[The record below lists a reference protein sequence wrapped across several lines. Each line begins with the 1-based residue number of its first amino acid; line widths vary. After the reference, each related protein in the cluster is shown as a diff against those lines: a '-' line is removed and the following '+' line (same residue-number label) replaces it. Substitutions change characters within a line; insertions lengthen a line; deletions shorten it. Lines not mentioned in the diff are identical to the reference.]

1 MKMKKFLAMALA
13 CVMALSLVACGGSPA
28 SSGTASGSQASS
40 GTATGEPTTLQVYT
54 WWDITK
60 FEHLQKMQAD
70 FEAANPDFKLV
81 FVTIPSDYANK
92 MIT

>member
-54 WWDITK
+54 
-60 FEHLQKMQAD
+60 
-70 FEAANPDFKLV
+70 
-81 FVTIPSDYANK
+81 
-92 MIT
+92 

>member
-1 MKMKKFLAMALA
+1 MKMKKFLAIALA

-28 SSGTASGSQASS
+28 SSSMASDSQVSS

-54 WWDITK
+54 WWDITQ

-70 FEAANPDFKLV
+70 FEERQTLTSNWNSSQFRPA
-81 FVTIPSDYANK
+81 I
-92 MIT
+92 MQIR

>member
-1 MKMKKFLAMALA
+1 MAHLRHQYRNGGLNMKMKKFLAMALA

-54 WWDITK
+54 
-60 FEHLQKMQAD
+60 
-70 FEAANPDFKLV
+70 
-81 FVTIPSDYANK
+81 
-92 MIT
+92 